1 MPRVN
6 ILDRKITVSFLTGK
20 GAVRSLDKDELLRGA
35 EEMAALIERI
45 DWPERYRGTF
55 RGMKKIVFFE
65 GSVKVNGYW
74 MDRPCCDEDDAVFYW
89 KAEEFMRNT
98 DADVRAN
105 TFFHDCWHVVQ
116 FKESG
121 NRFARGQDEQ
131 VEREVD
137 ATGHQ
142 IEVAKLLGCEP
153 REISHLERFMSDN
166 AIIVARL
173 KEGVGLPMHHTA

>member
-1 MPRVN
+1 MPNVT
-6 ILDRKITVSFLTGK
+6 ILDRETTVSFLTGVD
-20 GAVRSLDKDELLRGA
+20 AVRSLDNDELLRGVA
-35 EEMAALIERI
+35 DMAALINRI
-45 DWPERYRGTF
+45 DWPERYREAF
-55 RGMKKIVFFE
+55 RGMKEIVFFE
-65 GSVKVNGYW
+65 GRVKVNGHW
-74 MDRPCCDEDDAVFYW
+74 MERPCCDEDDAVFYW

-121 NRFARGQDEQ
+121 NRFARDQNEQ

-137 ATGHQ
+137 ATGQQ
-142 IEVAKLLGCEP
+142 IEVAKLLGCQP
-153 REISHLERFMSDN
+153 HEISHLQHFMNDN
-166 AIIVARL
+166 AVIVARL